1 VAAATPLLGNTLMAG
16 TLLVAALARKQKL
29 LPAGRPWVAVAVGS
43 GILAAGIAELGGWA
57 LRHALVDAGGEPA
70 TGVAQAAQHPVAL
83 GLSLLAAALLVVAA
97 FRFAGEARSDHAV
110 VAPLFAGAAILLA
123 ATQLHYLALPT
134 LAPDWVAPRE
144 GIRSAAFAFILV
156 ALLRQDAKARLSLAR
171 AAATDER
178 RRLARDLHDGL
189 AQDLAFIAA
198 HGDRMTSVAGAEH
211 PVAIAARRAL
221 ALSRGAIAELSAA
234 DAPTAEQALR
244 DVAGELSTRYEMR
257 VDVNTAYVAISRT
270 EREDV
275 VRIAREA
282 IVNAARHGGARK
294 VLVSLLPEADRL
306 VLRVSDDGRGIGP
319 APPRP
324 GFGFLSM
331 RERAAV
337 LGGSLTA
344 RQRDEGGTELELV
357 VP

>member
-1 VAAATPLLGNTLMAG
+1 
-16 TLLVAALARKQKL
+16 
-29 LPAGRPWVAVAVGS
+29 
-43 GILAAGIAELGGWA
+43 
-57 LRHALVDAGGEPA
+57 
-70 TGVAQAAQHPVAL
+70 
-83 GLSLLAAALLVVAA
+83 
-97 FRFAGEARSDHAV
+97 
-110 VAPLFAGAAILLA
+110 
-123 ATQLHYLALPT
+123 
-134 LAPDWVAPRE
+134 
-144 GIRSAAFAFILV
+144 
-156 ALLRQDAKARLSLAR
+156 
-171 AAATDER
+171 
-178 RRLARDLHDGL
+178 
-189 AQDLAFIAA
+189 
-198 HGDRMTSVAGAEH
+198 MTSVAGAEH

-257 VDVNTAYVAISRT
+257 IDVNTADVAISRT

-344 RQRDEGGTELELV
+344 RQRAEGGTELELV